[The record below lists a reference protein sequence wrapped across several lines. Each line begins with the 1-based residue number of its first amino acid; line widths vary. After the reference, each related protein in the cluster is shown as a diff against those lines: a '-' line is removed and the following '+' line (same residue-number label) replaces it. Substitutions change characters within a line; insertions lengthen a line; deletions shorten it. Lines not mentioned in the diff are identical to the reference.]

1 MLFPKNIINK
11 IPLKKGVLFADQM
24 MVSGTSFLLGILL
37 VRALGLENYG
47 IFALL
52 WMLVL
57 FALGI
62 NQAVITKPMLS
73 LAPKMN
79 ATDASS
85 YLNNI
90 LVLQVGLSLF
100 IAIVSLLLYSLSNLN
115 AFEIP
120 YASFIPIIT
129 GLLFFQMAHDYYRK
143 RCFIEDKV
151 SLAFVIDAV
160 LCLGQL
166 TLIAFF
172 WIQNQLTL
180 ELTLTLILVAN
191 VISVF
196 IGAISYSIQ
205 LNNFSTIFNDWKK
218 QFKFSKWL
226 LGTAI
231 LQWFSGNYFIIIG
244 AAIIGPIAVGALRMV
259 QNIMGF
265 FHILFLSLE
274 NIAPIEAAR
283 KLNVG
288 GWLAMVDYLKKMT
301 YKIGMV
307 FFVMLLFISVGAPWI
322 IQLLYGAEYTSFSY
336 VVVTY
341 CGLYV
346 FVFLSIPL
354 QFALRTIEMT
364 YPLFIGYISATLFS
378 FLSAHFFLEN
388 WGMNG
393 LLAGL
398 IITQLITFFTY
409 LFYCWREHKKH
420 PNQNYNNQKTN
431 SNIQLQNQLIE

>member
-1 MLFPKNIINK
+1 MLHSKNIINK
-11 IPLKKGVLFADQM
+11 IPIKKGILFADQI

-47 IFALL
+47 VFALL
-52 WMLVL
+52 WMVVL

-62 NQAVITKPMLS
+62 NQALITKPMLS

-79 ATDASS
+79 PIESKL
-85 YLNNI
+85 YLNNM
-90 LVLQVGLSLF
+90 LLLQIGLSF
-100 IAIVSLLLYSLSNLN
+100 IIAFVGILLWLLPTIVSFADSYLT
-115 AFEIP
+115 
-120 YASFIPIIT
+120 FIPILS

-143 RCFIEDKV
+143 RCFIEDKIN
-151 SLAFVIDAV
+151 LAFMIDAA

-166 TLIAFF
+166 ILIAIY
-172 WIQNQLTL
+172 WLQNQLTL
-180 ELTLTLILVAN
+180 ELTLTLILAANIVSVLIAAFSFNIDINSVA
-191 VISVF
+191 
-196 IGAISYSIQ
+196 SIKA
-205 LNNFSTIFNDWKK
+205 DVKK
-218 QFKFSKWL
+218 QFVFSKWL

-244 AAIIGPIAVGALRMV
+244 ASIIGPVAVGALRMV

-265 FHILFLSLE
+265 FHIIFLSLE

-283 KLNVG
+283 QLSVG
-288 GWLAMVDYLKKMT
+288 GWNAMVDYLKKMT
-301 YKIGMV
+301 FKIGIA
-307 FFVMLLFISVGAPWI
+307 FLALLVIISVGAPWI
-322 IQLLYGAEYTSFSY
+322 IELLYGEAYSSYSY
-336 VVVTY
+336 VVLAY

-378 FLSAHFFLEN
+378 FLAANFFLEN

-398 IITQLITFFTY
+398 IITQLITFSTY
-409 LFYCWREHKKH
+409 AFYCWRK
-420 PNQNYNNQKTN
+420 NRDQIDIQKSTPKLTFQKQV
-431 SNIQLQNQLIE
+431 SK